1 MAAQKQKKTTVKWKI
16 YTTTEEKLKEK
27 QNQNQN
33 TLAERWD
40 LPILLYN
47 ATKVRID
54 IVFKITIN

>member
-27 QNQNQN
+27 QNQN